1 MNRKTVLIIDDSET
15 SLFLMQSFFEE
26 NKHIDY
32 ILEENSIKG
41 LKIVK
46 SRPVDLIILDLMM
59 PEMNGYQFLEKIRS
73 DSETRNIP
81 IMVLSA
87 IQEEESLKKA
97 MELGA
102 SGYMKKPLNIRELE
116 KNIGT
121 YFKQ

>member
-1 MNRKTVLIIDDSET
+1 
-15 SLFLMQSFFEE
+15 MQSFFEE